1 MELTVNPR
9 KRTQLMTTAFFV
21 AYACINLTLA
31 AFGTATA

>member
-1 MELTVNPR
+1 
-9 KRTQLMTTAFFV
+9 MTTAFFV